1 MATITLNDK
10 KTINAWC
17 MYDWANSAYS
27 LVISSTL
34 FPVYY
39 EEATKIAFPP
49 EGIVDFLG
57 FSIKNTVLYSYALS
71 FAYLLIAISL
81 PFLSGIADYTGRK
94 SYFMRIFSTM
104 GGVACGCMI
113 FFNGHNV
120 ELGIATFVVA
130 TMGYAGGLVFYN
142 AFLPEIVTQ
151 DRFDSTSAR
160 GFSFG
165 YVGSVLLLVINLA
178 IIQAQT
184 TGEAKLEATKWAFL
198 MVGVWWIVFS
208 MITFRFVK
216 DATEKQKVTSH
227 ILTKGIDE
235 LKGVLAQLQD
245 LPNAKRFLIAFFLY
259 DAGVQT
265 AMFLAPIFAKSVLN
279 MDGGQLI
286 ITVLILQVVAILGS
300 YLAAKLSEWKGNK
313 VAIMV
318 LLFIWTINCFLAYTI
333 QTQEQ
338 FYFVAAC
345 IGMVMGG
352 IQSLSRATYAKLIP
366 ENTPNTA
373 SFFSFFDLLDKIALV
388 LGAFLFGYIELIT
401 GSMRNSILALGMF
414 FVAGAIVML
423 RTKVPFS
430 RKYAQ

>member
-39 EEATKIAFPP
+39 EESTKLAFPP
-49 EGIVDFLG
+49 DGIVDFLG
-57 FSIKNTVLYSYALS
+57 FQIKNTVLYSYSLS

-94 SYFMRIFSTM
+94 SYFMRVFSTM
-104 GGVACGCMI
+104 GAVACGCMI

-151 DRFDSTSAR
+151 DKFDSTSAR

-165 YVGSVLLLVINLA
+165 YIGSVLLLVINLA
-178 IIQAQT
+178 IIQAQP

-198 MVGVWWIVFS
+198 MVGIWWIAFS
-208 MITFRFVK
+208 MITFHFVK
-216 DATEKQKVTSH
+216 DANEKQKVTSH
-227 ILTKGIDE
+227 ILTKGIEE
-235 LKGVLAQLQD
+235 LKGVIAQLQN
-245 LPNAKRFLIAFFLY
+245 LPNAKRFLTAFFLY

-265 AMFLAPIFAKSVLN
+265 AMFLAPLFAKNVLN

-286 ITVLILQVVAILGS
+286 KTVLILQVVAILGS

-318 LLFIWTINCFLAYTI
+318 LLVIWTVNCFLAYTI
-333 QTQEQ
+333 QTQMQ

-401 GSMRNSILALGMF
+401 GSMRNSILALGVF
-414 FVAGAIVML
+414 FVTGAIVML

-430 RKYAQ
+430 RKV

>member
-1 MATITLNDK
+1 
-10 KTINAWC
+10 

-39 EEATKIAFPP
+39 EEMTKIAFPP
-49 EGIVDFLG
+49 DGMVDFLG

-94 SYFMRIFSTM
+94 TYFMRIFSTM
-104 GGVACGCMI
+104 GAIACACMI

-120 ELGIATFVVA
+120 EWGIATFVVA

-151 DRFDSTSAR
+151 DKFDRTSAR
-160 GFSFG
+160 GFAFG
-165 YVGSVLLLVINLA
+165 YIGSILLLVVNLG
-178 IIQAQT
+178 IIQMQE

-198 MVGVWWIVFS
+198 MVGIWWASFS
-208 MITFRFVK
+208 LITFRFVK
-216 DATEKQKVTSH
+216 DAVAKQKVTSR

-235 LKGVLAQLQD
+235 LKSVWAQLQN
-245 LPNAKRFLIAFFLY
+245 LPNAKRFLAAFFLY

-265 AMFLAPIFAKSVLN
+265 AMFLAPMFAKSVLN

-286 ITVLILQVVAILGS
+286 KTVLILQVVAILGS
-300 YLAAKLSEWKGNK
+300 YLAAKLSEWQGNK
-313 VAIMV
+313 VSIMV
-318 LLFIWTINCFLAYTI
+318 MLVIWTVNCFLAYAI
-333 QTQEQ
+333 QTQLQ

-373 SFFSFFDLLDKIALV
+373 SFFSFFDLLDKVALV
-388 LGAFLFGYIELIT
+388 LGAFMFGYIELIT
-401 GSMRNSILALGMF
+401 GSMRNSILALGVF
-414 FVAGAIVML
+414 FVGGALVML
-423 RTKVPFS
+423 FTKVPFS
-430 RKYAQ
+430 SRKVRHSSL